1 MKVKEL
7 KNIKIKRVSR
17 NNSYYYYKLKIM
29 NNVFTAGVSYNKSK
43 SKNHQY
49 VMKV

>member
-1 MKVKEL
+1 
-7 KNIKIKRVSR
+7 
-17 NNSYYYYKLKIM
+17 M